1 MLDPRFNKFDHFMF
15 DLDGTLWLWTRLIDG
30 SKSIIAQLYRSGK
43 SVYFITNNTALTRA
57 GYVAKLRS
65 FGIRATTGQVVNPS
79 LPAVRLFKGKR
90 VFVLA
95 EGIARDLRAAGIKV
109 TAKNPRIILIGE
121 DRKINFNKLS
131 TAVSAMYSGAK
142 AYKSASGG
150 IWLMGKCHQIGT
162 GAIAAAIEAATG
174 KKAEL
179 IGKPSG
185 HMLKEMRRLA
195 LHPSKT
201 LIIGDEIH
209 TDIEAGNRLGWST
222 ALVLTG
228 NSTRKEAVHA
238 KGVQKPHFVLNSVAE
253 LLKS

>member
-15 DLDGTLWLWTRLIDG
+15 DLDGTVWLWTKLIDG
-30 SKSIIAQLYRSGK
+30 SKKVITELYRTGK

-57 GYVAKLRS
+57 GYAAKLRS
-65 FGIRATTGQVVNPS
+65 FGIEAGTEQIVNPS
-79 LPAVRLFKGKR
+79 LPAIRLFKGKK

-95 EGIARDLRAAGIKV
+95 EGIASDLRKAGIEV
-109 TAKNPRIILIGE
+109 TAKDADAVLIGE
-121 DRKINFNKLS
+121 DRNINYNKLS
-131 TAVSAMYSGAK
+131 AAVSAMDSGAK
-142 AYKSASGG
+142 SYKSASGG
-150 IWLMGKCHQIGT
+150 IWLMGKRHLIGT

-179 IGKPSG
+179 IGKPSH

-195 LHPSKT
+195 LHPAKT
-201 LIIGDEIH
+201 LIIGDELH

-228 NSTRKEAVHA
+228 NSTRKDARRA
-238 KGVQKPHFVLNSVAE
+238 KGVQKPHFILNSVGE
-253 LLKS
+253 LFG